1 MNFLRIGLLIALE
14 KDEVLVQTLYLRP
27 SSGTMSTSKMY
38 FAYGTNP
45 DKLILQCGN
54 VLL

>member
-1 MNFLRIGLLIALE
+1 MWSMNFIRELLDE
-14 KDEVLVQTLYLRP
+14 FEVLTLYLRP

-54 VLL
+54 ILL